1 MDQVPISQTIQFEGK
16 IFLLDDEEPFSG
28 IVFNEYPNGQRE
40 YEGKY
45 KNGIPNGMLTY
56 WYENGVKKREGIL
69 KNGVPAGRWTY
80 YNSDG
85 SVKEIKDH

>member
-16 IFLLDDEEPFSG
+16 IFLLDYEEPFSG

-69 KNGVPAGRWTY
+69 KNGVPVGRWTY

>member
-1 MDQVPISQTIQFEGK
+1 MDQVPISQTIQFEGI

-69 KNGVPAGRWTY
+69 KNGVPVGRWTY